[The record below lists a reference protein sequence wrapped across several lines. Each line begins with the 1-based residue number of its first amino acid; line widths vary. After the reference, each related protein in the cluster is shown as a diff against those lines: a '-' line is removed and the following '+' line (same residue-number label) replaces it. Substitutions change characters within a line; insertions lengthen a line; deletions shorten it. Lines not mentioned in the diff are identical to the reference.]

1 MKILVAVDASGS
13 FTDMDRWEHTK
24 KIVNETVH
32 ALSANSEVQVVKVTT
47 KLHFCTLEE
56 FNTGWDFN
64 VGDGGGLV
72 ESLLNGLEYDNVHF
86 ITDGFVDLKAFDDYV
101 SVMILEDPHYVE
113 DALPIV
119 GFECLHCGKSPSLHK
134 AADKSCPEGK
144 GYFSSTNKFRPD
156 SSKPIRKRT
165 I

>member
-24 KIVNETVH
+24 KIVNETVQ
-32 ALSANSEVQVVKVTT
+32 ALSTNAEVHVVKVTT

-56 FNTGWDFN
+56 FNAGWN
-64 VGDGGGLV
+64 SSVGDGGGLV
-72 ESLLNGLEYDNVHF
+72 EGLLNGLEYDNVHF

-101 SVMILEDPHYVE
+101 SVMILEDPDYVE
-113 DALPIV
+113 EPLPIV
-119 GFECLHCGKSPSLHK
+119 GFECIHCGKIPGLHNAKDK
-134 AADKSCPEGK
+134 ACPEEK
-144 GYFSSTNKFRPD
+144 GYFSLRTKFSPD
-156 SSKPIRKRT
+156 SSKPIRRRT